1 MKKRM
6 EDKELG
12 FGSKTSAQRSR
23 LIQRDGSFNIQRI
36 EQSKINSFSIYHALI
51 TMSWKKFNAIVFIYF
66 MVINILF
73 ASCYYLA
80 GVEGLNGIESV
91 SEFDKYLEAFFFS
104 TQTFSTVGF
113 GRLSPGDHL
122 TSSIAAIESLV
133 GLLGF
138 ALATGILYGRFSRPK
153 ARILFSNNAIIAPF
167 KNGTAFQ
174 FRIANKMRNSQITD
188 MEARVSV
195 AKFEIENG
203 VKVRRFL
210 PLELELKKIV
220 FFPMTWTVNHPITE
234 DSPLYGMTENDL
246 KEANVEFLILLTGY
260 DDGFSQT
267 VNTRSSYTYEEV
279 VYGAKFKSVF
289 GENEKG
295 QTTQDLNKI
304 NDFEMVELNSF
315 AVHLSVNKNN

>member
-1 MKKRM
+1 MKKII

-23 LIQRDGSFNIQRI
+23 LIKRDGSFNIHRI
-36 EQSKINSFSIYHALI
+36 EQSKWNSISIYHALI
-51 TMSWKKFNAIVFIYF
+51 TMSWKQFNIIVFIYF
-66 MVINILF
+66 IGINIIF
-73 ASCYYLA
+73 ASCYYFA
-80 GVEGLNGIESV
+80 GVEGLKGIEST
-91 SEFDKYLEAFFFS
+91 SEIDKYLEAFFFS

-113 GRLSPGDHL
+113 GRISPESHL
-122 TSSIAAIESLV
+122 TSGIAAIESLV

-153 ARILFSNNAIIAPF
+153 ARIIFSKSAIIAPF

-174 FRIANKMRNSQITD
+174 FRIANKMSNSQITD
-188 MEARVSV
+188 MEARVTL

-203 VKVRRFL
+203 NKIRRFL

-220 FFPMTWTVNHPITE
+220 FFPMTWTINHPINE
-234 DSPLYGMTENDL
+234 NSPLFGMTEKDL
-246 KEANVEFLILLTGY
+246 KEADVEFLILLTGF

-267 VNTRSSYTYEEV
+267 VNTRFSYTFEEV
-279 VYGAKFKSVF
+279 VYGAKFISVF

-295 QTTQDLNKI
+295 QTTQNLNKI
-304 NDFEMVELNSF
+304 NDYEL
-315 AVHLSVNKNN
+315 VQI